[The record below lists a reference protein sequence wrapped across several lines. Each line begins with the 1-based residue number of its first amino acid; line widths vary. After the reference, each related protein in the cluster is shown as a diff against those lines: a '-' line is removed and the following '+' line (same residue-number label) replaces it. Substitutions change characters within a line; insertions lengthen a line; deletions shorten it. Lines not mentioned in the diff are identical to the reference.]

1 MNSQNRMNA
10 GAEYVLYRIWATLQD
25 REGIHAE
32 SLLTCLGALA
42 GYACQAYARRAGAR
56 MGFSQMR
63 DSLALDRPLI
73 ISPMSVWALV
83 RSAVQKTGG
92 ALPDLEDIT
101 SHVARTL
108 GTGEFGVPRVSGE
121 HRPRRLP
128 IVYLTQL
135 WPQVLPIAQR
145 FCRRPSQLPVLF
157 GIALQRAIEYSKLEP
172 ALAARLAME
181 SAVAMSKATLPA
193 AIAEL
198 FQAPSAAPDITVTA
212 KPAIAPAFPEM
223 RATRKR
229 RAPLID
235 AIDTT
240 SLTARMRSAKG
251 LATIMSV
258 AIVAVV
264 AGLNWKANR
273 PAAEPLT
280 ARVANGLKAPVF
292 QTRPNTDT
300 NTNPSEP
307 SFEEPPPVAA
317 VAAAASQ
324 APPQQQQSFPE
335 ELPQP
340 AEELALP
347 APPVPD
353 TSEGIIT
360 EDGQSA

>member
-1 MNSQNRMNA
+1 MNA
-10 GAEYVLYRIWATLQD
+10 GAEYVLYRIWATLQE

-42 GYACQAYARRAGAR
+42 GYACQAYARRAGGR
-56 MGFSQMR
+56 MGLSQLSS
-63 DSLALDRPLI
+63 DSLALDRPLV

-83 RSAVQKTGG
+83 RNAVQKIGG
-92 ALPDLEDIT
+92 QLPDLEDIT
-101 SHVARTL
+101 SHVTGTL
-108 GTGEFGVPRVSGE
+108 GTSAFGVPRVPE
-121 HRPRRLP
+121 AHRPRRLP

-181 SAVAMSKATLPA
+181 SAVAMSKATLPN

-198 FQAPSAAPDITVTA
+198 FQAPRAAPDITVTA
-212 KPAIAPAFPEM
+212 KPAIAPAFPEI

-229 RAPLID
+229 RTPIID
-235 AIDTT
+235 TFDTT

-258 AIVAVV
+258 AIIAVV
-264 AGLNWKANR
+264 AGLNWKSNR
-273 PAAEPLT
+273 PAAAPMT
-280 ARVANGLKAPVF
+280 ARVASGLKAPVF
-292 QTRPNTDT
+292 QTRPNTYT
-300 NTNPSEP
+300 NTNPAP
-307 SFEEPPPVAA
+307 SFEEAPPVVA
-317 VAAAASQ
+317 VAAAATQ

-347 APPVPD
+347 APAVPD